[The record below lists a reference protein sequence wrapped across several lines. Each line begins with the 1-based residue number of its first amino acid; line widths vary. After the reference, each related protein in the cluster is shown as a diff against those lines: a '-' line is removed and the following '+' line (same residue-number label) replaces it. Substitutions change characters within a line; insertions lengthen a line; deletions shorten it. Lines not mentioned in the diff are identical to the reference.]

1 MIDMYRSVVGLMDE
15 EMIGLDMYR
24 SVARLMDKEM
34 IELDNL
40 NSLPPEVDV
49 SLLVTEHTEMK
60 TMYEDTLEWFSSC
73 FRFECHSTEDKP
85 LPCAE
90 FHQKLHYKV
99 SRAEN
104 AENKARSEHKW
115 NELGRLQAIRMGR
128 ASAYRTISNILLRT
142 KSLQTAVQELKE
154 SFPNFND
161 EFVEA
166 LVTDYGGRARE
177 LLALYDIRAHCVP
190 DPDYVKAIEVG
201 IDAIKGESDR
211 VFSEPEETLVRS
223 VRLLRED
230 RKKRGVGILSEATTC
245 AANCIES
252 LLKAYSDLGRG

>member
-1 MIDMYRSVVGLMDE
+1 M
-15 EMIGLDMYR
+15 LDLYR

-60 TMYEDTLEWFSSC
+60 NMYDDTLEWFFSC
-73 FRFECHSTEDKP
+73 FEFEFRGNDVRP
-85 LPCAE
+85 LPRAE
-90 FHQKLHYKV
+90 FQQKLHYKV

-142 KSLQTAVQELKE
+142 KPFQTAVQELLE
-154 SFPNFND
+154 RFPYLEDRFID
-161 EFVEA
+161 D
-166 LVTDYGGRARE
+166 LVYTYGGKACD
-177 LLALYDIRAHCVP
+177 LLALYEIRAHCEP
-190 DPDYVKAIEVG
+190 DTDYAKAIGIG
-201 IDAIKGESDR
+201 IDTVENKLDR
-211 VFSEPEETLVRS
+211 FFSEPEETLVRS
-223 VRLLRED
+223 VSLLRED
-230 RKKRGVGILSEATTC
+230 SKKRGAGILSEATTC
-245 AANCIES
+245 AANCIEVR
-252 LLKAYSDLGRG
+252 LNAYRRLGRG